1 MPKIC
6 YHNNVYRKSGQSAM
20 EYLLLLGVMVVIA
33 LSAFHNNTMLSEV
46 FIRTNGHFVNASAA
60 IVGNIANPSVGGP
73 FP

>member
-1 MPKIC
+1 
-6 YHNNVYRKSGQSAM
+6 M